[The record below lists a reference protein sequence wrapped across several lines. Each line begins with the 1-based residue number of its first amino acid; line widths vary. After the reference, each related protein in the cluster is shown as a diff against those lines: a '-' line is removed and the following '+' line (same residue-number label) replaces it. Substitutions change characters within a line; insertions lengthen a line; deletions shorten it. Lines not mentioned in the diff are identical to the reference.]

1 MRFIRVVLAT
11 FVAILLMGAG
21 LLSAAAGLL
30 AQRGRT
36 SLTFDLLAH
45 FAPIWLAAGLVAVI
59 GGLAFRGRER
69 LAICLV
75 GLVGVVACGS
85 LMAPEFTRDAGP
97 RARATA
103 AGQLKIIQ
111 FNVWHHS
118 PDFRKSLDWV
128 ARQDPDIVVL
138 EETTPALRDLVA
150 AQNRWQVACP
160 KCEVMILSKRPAVNA
175 EPLKFTGLAHG
186 VVTRATF
193 RDARGDF
200 TVLGVHNAWPTDE
213 DQPMQEARLAQAI
226 AMFPRT
232 RTIVAG
238 DFNSAPWS
246 FARRRWDKAFG
257 IPRRERALFTWPAQP
272 NYGLGSRLSA
282 FPFLPLDH
290 VYAGPG
296 WATVSVRRGPR
307 LGSDHYPV
315 VLILAPV
322 SPR

>member
-11 FVAILLMGAG
+11 LVAILLMGAG
-21 LLSAAAGLL
+21 LLSAVAGVL

-45 FAPIWLAAGLVAVI
+45 FAPIWLVAGLVAVL

-75 GLVGVVACGS
+75 GLVGVAASGS
-85 LMAPEFTRDAGP
+85 LILPEFTRDAGP
-97 RARATA
+97 QAPTSAP
-103 AGQLKIIQ
+103 GQIKLIQ

-118 PDFRKSLDWV
+118 PDLRKSLDWL
-128 ARQDPDIVVL
+128 AAQDPDIAVL
-138 EETTPALRDLVA
+138 EETTPALRDLVI
-150 AQNRWQVACP
+150 AQNRWQIACP
-160 KCEVMILSKRPAVNA
+160 RCEVMILSKRPAA
-175 EPLKFTGLAHG
+175 DSSPLRLGRTPGPI
-186 VVTRATF
+186 TRATF
-193 RDARGDF
+193 QDAHGAF
-200 TVLGVHNAWPTDE
+200 TVIGVHNAWPTDE
-213 DQPMQEARLAQAI
+213 DQPMQEERLAQAI
-226 AMFPRT
+226 AMFPRD

-257 IPRRERALFTWPAQP
+257 IPRRERALFSWPAQP
-272 NYGLGSRLSA
+272 NYGLGSLSDL
-282 FPFLPLDH
+282 PFLPLDH

-296 WATVSVRRGPR
+296 WATVSVKRGPR

-315 VLILAPV
+315 IVTLAPV
-322 SPR
+322 SLR